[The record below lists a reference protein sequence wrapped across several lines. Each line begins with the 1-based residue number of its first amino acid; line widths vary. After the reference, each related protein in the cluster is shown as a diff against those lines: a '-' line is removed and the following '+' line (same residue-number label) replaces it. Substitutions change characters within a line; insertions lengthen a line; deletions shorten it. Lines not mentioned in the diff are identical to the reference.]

1 MAAVL
6 AGAITF
12 LFYRRVRHMPQAP
25 ALSQIV
31 VAAKD
36 LPIGVT
42 LTSNDVTLLDW
53 YSATLPTGA
62 FTKTDAVLGRP
73 LLFPLV
79 AKEPVVDRDLGVQ
92 GAGIG
97 LAGKIPEGMRAIA
110 VRSNEIS
117 GVAGFLYPGSHVDCM
132 LTFTPPGG
140 KMPQTQT
147 VLQDVEVLAA
157 GQTIEPDPQGKP
169 QKVNVVTVLL
179 TPQDSQKLQ
188 LASGQGNIQFVLRS
202 GADQKQAALQ
212 PTTLDQIFPSDKPPV
227 VAKTVKRVPHQT
239 NPMYMLEVIQ
249 GTKRSEEKFAESSA
263 AKTAET
269 DQN

>member
-1 MAAVL
+1 M
-6 AGAITF
+6 T
-12 LFYRRVRHMPQAP
+12 
-25 ALSQIV
+25 QIV

-36 LPIGVT
+36 LPVGVT
-42 LTSNDVTLLDW
+42 LTADDLTMLDW
-53 YSATLPTGA
+53 YSITLPTGA

-73 LLFPLV
+73 LLYPLA
-79 AKEPVVDRDLGVQ
+79 AKQPIVDRNLGVQ

-140 KMPQTQT
+140 KVPETQT
-147 VLQDVEVLAA
+147 VLQNVEVLAA

-188 LASGQGNIQFVLRS
+188 LASAQGNIQFVLRS
-202 GADQKQAALQ
+202 GADTVQASLQ
-212 PTTLDQIFPSDKPPV
+212 PTRLDDLFGIKEPEPV
-227 VAKTVKRVPHQT
+227 SKVVKHTAHQAK
-239 NPMYMLEVIQ
+239 PMYMLEVIQ
-249 GTKRSEEKFAESSA
+249 GTKRSEEKFDNDAATSGAKAE
-263 AKTAET
+263 
-269 DQN
+269 